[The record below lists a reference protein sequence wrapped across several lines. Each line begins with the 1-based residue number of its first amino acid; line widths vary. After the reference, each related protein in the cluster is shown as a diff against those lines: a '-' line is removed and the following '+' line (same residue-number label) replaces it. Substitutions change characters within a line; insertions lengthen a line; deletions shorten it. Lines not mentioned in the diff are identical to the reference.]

1 MDPNAALELLREWAE
16 KRIEDTDVAG
26 APNDLD
32 AAQAWQDLDRW
43 LTNGG
48 FLPKDWAAFT
58 DYRAMRKP

>member
-1 MDPNAALELLREWAE
+1 MDPNAALTLLREWAATA
-16 KRIEDTDVAG
+16 IEHAEQNSPG
-26 APNDLD
+26 ELD
-32 AAQAWQDLDRW
+32 AAQAFTDLDRW